1 LCITIENYFD
11 LKKITLNS
19 LLILLLLMVAMPAS
33 AQRKKVMN
41 LPKYD
46 LDAYHFGFILAGNQ
60 MYYSM
65 KMDQGYQLEKYDGSY
80 WPESPNNDEISLY
93 SLTAVP
99 TPGFTIGIVGNLR
112 LGNHFDLRFI
122 PSLSFG
128 ERHLDY
134 VIKQYKD
141 GDESLVSFRKSNSS
155 TFVEFPLHLKFRSK
169 RLNNAAA
176 YLIGGVNYTIDLASQ
191 KKNEFQISDPNDP
204 LNNITV
210 VEGVLKKRNDLALE
224 IGTGFDFYTNFF
236 KFGVELKMSYGLGNI
251 LVKDNF
257 IYSSSIESLRNKVFQ
272 ISFTFE

>member
-1 LCITIENYFD
+1 MCITIEKKFD
-11 LKKITLNS
+11 LKKTALFS
-19 LLILLLLMVAMPAS
+19 LLVLLLLMLAFPAL

-46 LDAYHFGFILAGNQ
+46 LDPYHFGFILAGNQ
-60 MYYSM
+60 MFYSV
-65 KMDQGYQLEKYDGSY
+65 KMIEGYQLTKYDGSY
-80 WPESPNNDEISLY
+80 WPEQPNNDEISLY
-93 SLTAVP
+93 SLTTVP

-112 LGNHFDLRFI
+112 LGHHFDLRFI

-128 ERHLDY
+128 ERHFDY

-141 GDESLVSFRKSNSS
+141 GEESLVSFRKSSAS
-155 TFVEFPLHLKFRSK
+155 TFVEFPLHVKFRSK

-191 KKNEFQISDPNDP
+191 KKNEREITNSQGEIT
-204 LNNITV
+204 TV
-210 VEGVLKKRNDLALE
+210 VEGVRKNRNDVALE

-251 LVKDNF
+251 LIKDDY

>member
-1 LCITIENYFD
+1 MKQRAQKFFFIF
-11 LKKITLNS
+11 
-19 LLILLLLMVAMPAS
+19 LILMIAMSAS

-46 LDAYHFGFILAGNQ
+46 LDPYHFGFILAGNQ
-60 MYYSM
+60 MHYSL
-65 KMDQGYQLEKYDGSY
+65 KMNEGFQLINYDASF
-80 WPESPNNDEISLY
+80 WPEQPNSDSVALY
-93 SLTAVP
+93 SLNAVP

-134 VIKQYKD
+134 KIKEYKD
-141 GDESLVSFRKSNSS
+141 GAESFVSFRKSSAS
-155 TFVEFPLHLKFRSK
+155 TFVEFPLHIKFRSK

-176 YLIGGVNYTIDLASQ
+176 YIIGGANYTMDLASQ
-191 KKNEFQISDPNDP
+191 KKKEMDISNPDGTTST
-204 LNNITV
+204 I
-210 VEGVLKKRNDLALE
+210 VEGVRTNRNDLALE

-251 LVKDNF
+251 LSQDEY
-257 IYSSSIESLRNKVFQ
+257 IYSSSIESMRNKVFQ